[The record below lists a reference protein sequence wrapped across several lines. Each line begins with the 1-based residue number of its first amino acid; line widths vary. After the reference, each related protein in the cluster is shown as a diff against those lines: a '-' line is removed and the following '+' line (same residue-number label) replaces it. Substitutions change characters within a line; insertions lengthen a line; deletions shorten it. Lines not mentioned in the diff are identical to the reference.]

1 MKYAVFSV
9 AALGM
14 IPLAVLLSVNR
25 RWMKYAIWAMITALC
40 LYQSTAIN
48 FFSNESYRGSAR
60 GMEVSFVFLLAFAL
74 VLASAIR
81 SSFPGFLPSLG
92 IKIYAVYFLLCL
104 PSYAT
109 AENALFGWFETWK
122 MLMIYLT
129 YLGVRAYL
137 KSTDNIK
144 ALLQA
149 FAVFAICNFLSIV
162 KAHFSGM
169 YQPHGLFPH
178 QNSMVMA
185 MHLLGGL
192 FFAAYLEKGARR
204 NWLLCFAFVA
214 AGGAA
219 VRSYSRAAIAL
230 IPVAYGITCLLMAT
244 KGAGLGLSRMTKR
257 LAPLAVIGLTGLALM
272 LPRIIERF
280 ETAPE
285 ASGNTRVQLAK
296 CAVEMIRD
304 EPWRGV
310 GINNWGIKINPPYEY
325 AELAGRDT
333 NRGEDFR
340 DGIVETVYLL
350 VGAECGIP
358 ALVFMCLWFFYYFFL
373 AVRLVWKLAGS
384 VYCSIA
390 AGLAGGLFVSYA
402 QSCLEWV
409 LRQQV
414 NLIILVIFF
423 ALLDHL
429 NANARRYVA
438 EAKEAKLK
446 RKGRTLNVTAA

>member
-9 AALGM
+9 AALGVFPM
-14 IPLAVLLSVNR
+14 AVLMSVNR
-25 RWMKYAIWAMITALC
+25 RWMKYAIWAMMMALC

-48 FFSNESYRGSAR
+48 FFSFEEYRGSAR
-60 GMEVSFVFLLAFAL
+60 GMEVSLVFLMAFAL
-74 VLASAIR
+74 TLASVIR
-81 SSFPGFLPSLG
+81 STFPGFLPSVG
-92 IKIYAVYFLLCL
+92 IKLYVVYFLLCL

-109 AENALFGWFETWK
+109 AENTLYCWFETWK
-122 MLMIYLT
+122 MIMVYLT
-129 YLGVRAYL
+129 YIGVRSYL
-137 KSTDNIK
+137 KSTDNVRS
-144 ALLQA
+144 LLQA
-149 FAVFAICNFLSIV
+149 FAVYSIWNFLSVV
-162 KAHFSGM
+162 KSHFSGV

-192 FFAAYLEKGARR
+192 FFAAYLEKGIRG
-204 NWLLCFAFVA
+204 NWLYFFGLVT

-219 VRSYSRAAIAL
+219 VRSYSRAALAL
-230 IPVAYGITCLLMAT
+230 IPVAYGIICLLMST
-244 KGAGLGLSRMTKR
+244 KGAGVGLQRMTRR
-257 LAPLAVIGLTGLALM
+257 LAPIALCGLVGLGLM

-280 ETAPE
+280 KTAPE
-285 ASGNTRVQLAK
+285 ASASTRVQLAK
-296 CAVEMIRD
+296 CAVEMMRD
-304 EPWRGV
+304 HPWRGV
-310 GINNWGIKINPPYEY
+310 GINNWGIKINFPYDY

-333 NRGEDFR
+333 GRNEDFR

-358 ALVFMCLWFFYYFFL
+358 ALFFMCLWFYWYFFL
-373 AVRLVWKLAGS
+373 AVRLVWKLSGS

-390 AGLAGGLFVSYA
+390 AGLAGGLFVTYA

-414 NLIILVIFF
+414 NLIILMIFF

-429 NANARRYVA
+429 NANWRSYAS
-438 EAKEAKLK
+438 KENK
-446 RKGRTLNVTAA
+446 